1 MMRLL
6 PYMPAFAAGLLLVCA
21 TASAGPLKNT
31 FDHDSEGWM
40 VEFQP
45 APWVPGGGPGGAGDA
60 HLRIPPVPWFGRGDR
75 IVFYPLYG
83 WYVDYTTTTGV
94 RLDVQNL
101 GPDDV
106 HLQMAFGYDG
116 ETRQGFGRIATA
128 YTQEILVRAGGGW
141 SSIVFSTL
149 PRDMTGDYIE
159 LALANVNTID
169 IFSSEWPVNS
179 VIGVDNIEALFIPT
193 PSGTVPEPAS
203 WSLVGAGLLFVW
215 RWVAAQAAIQPPEE
229 DAQKDN
235 H

>member
-1 MMRLL
+1 MMWRFPHTLAL
-6 PYMPAFAAGLLLVCA
+6 AVGLFLAGA
-21 TASAGPLKNT
+21 TAGAGPLKNT

-45 APWVPGGGPGGAGDA
+45 APWVPGGGPGGTGDA

-83 WYVDYTTTTGV
+83 WYVDYTAATGV

-106 HLQMAFGYDG
+106 HLQMVFGYDG

-128 YTQEILVRAGGGW
+128 YTQAISVKAGGGW
-141 SSIVFSTL
+141 GSIVFSTL
-149 PRDMTGDYIE
+149 PQDMTGDYIE
-159 LALANVNTID
+159 LALANVNSIY
-169 IFSSEWPVNS
+169 IFSGEWPVNS
-179 VIGVDNIEALFIPT
+179 VLDVDNIEALLIPA
-193 PSGTVPEPAS
+193 PSGAVPEPS
-203 WSLVGAGLLFVW
+203 SLSLVGAGLLFAW
-215 RWVAAQAAIQPPEE
+215 RWVAARAAVP
-229 DAQKDN
+229 AG